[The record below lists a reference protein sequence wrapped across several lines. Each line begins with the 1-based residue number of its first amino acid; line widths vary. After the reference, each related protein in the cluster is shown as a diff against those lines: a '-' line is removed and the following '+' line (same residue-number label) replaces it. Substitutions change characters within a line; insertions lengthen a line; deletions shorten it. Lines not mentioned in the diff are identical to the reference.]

1 MHSISAPPYESA
13 IIGAATSKERIRL
26 QIAELIPTR
35 KPFFSLEFFPPKE
48 RDTWPKFFAEVE
60 KLKAVDPL
68 FVSVTYGAGGG
79 TQANTLDVVTHLKRE
94 MGLEPMAHLTCV
106 GASSVALREFL
117 QAISAVG
124 IDNVLA
130 LRGDPPK
137 NNPDFRFEGQE
148 FRHASDLV
156 RFIRAEFPAMG
167 IGVAGIPTM
176 HPESATLED
185 DLKWLKHKVDA
196 GGQFVVSQLFFEN
209 ALFLDYVARL
219 RERGVKVPVLPGVMP
234 IMGMKSAEFI
244 AGLNGRAV
252 FGGFYQELERAFA
265 QGGDTAVREL
275 GIRRATEQVQGLV
288 DAGVPGVHLY
298 TLNRAEACLEI
309 VNNVTLR

>member
-1 MHSISAPPYESA
+1 M
-13 IIGAATSKERIRL
+13 
-26 QIAELIPTR
+26 QIAKLIPTR

-48 RDTWPKFFAEVE
+48 RETWPKFFAEVE
-60 KLKAVDPL
+60 KLKAVNPL

-106 GASSVALREFL
+106 GASSTALRGFL
-117 QAISAVG
+117 KAISEAG

-137 NNPDFRFEGQE
+137 NNPDFRFAGQE
-148 FRHASDLV
+148 FQHASDLV
-156 RFIRAEFPAMG
+156 RFIRTEFPDMG

-176 HPESATLED
+176 HPESANLDD
-185 DLKWLKHKVDA
+185 DLKWVRHKVDA

-209 ALFLDYVARL
+209 ELFLTYVKRL
-219 RERGVKVPVLPGVMP
+219 RERGVTVPVLPGVMP
-234 IMGMKSAEFI
+234 ILSMKSAEFI
-244 AGLNGRAV
+244 AALNGRAV
-252 FGGFYQELERAFA
+252 FGGFYEELERAFA
-265 QGGDTAVREL
+265 AGGDQAVRAL
-275 GIRRATEQVQGLV
+275 GLARAVAQVQGLI

-309 VNNVTLR
+309 VDKITFP

>member
-1 MHSISAPPYESA
+1 M
-13 IIGAATSKERIRL
+13 RI
-26 QIAELIPTR
+26 ADLIPTR
-35 KPFFSLEFFPPKE
+35 RPFLSLEFFPPKE

-60 KLKAVDPL
+60 KLKVLDPL

-106 GASSVALREFL
+106 GASSKALYDFL
-117 QAISAVG
+117 AAISEAG
-124 IDNVLA
+124 IENVLA

-137 NNPDFRFEGQE
+137 GVADFRFEDQE
-148 FRHASDLV
+148 FQHASDLV
-156 RFIRAEFPAMG
+156 RFIRTNFPSMG

-176 HPESATLED
+176 HPESATLVD

-196 GGQFVVSQLFFEN
+196 GGQFIVTQLFFEN
-209 ALFLDYVARL
+209 ALYLTYVERL
-219 RERGVKVPVLPGVMP
+219 RKMGVTVPVLPGIMP
-234 IMGMKSAEFI
+234 ILTMKSAEFI
-244 AGLNGRAV
+244 ATLNGRAV
-252 FGGFYQELERAFA
+252 FGGFYETLESAFLK
-265 QGGDTAVREL
+265 GGDEAVREL
-275 GIRRATEQVQGLV
+275 GLAHATKQVQGLI

-309 VNNVTLR
+309 INNITMR

>member
-1 MHSISAPPYESA
+1 LRIADLISNA
-13 IIGAATSKERIRL
+13 RR
-26 QIAELIPTR
+26 
-35 KPFFSLEFFPPKE
+35 PFLSLEFFPPKE

-60 KLKAVDPL
+60 KLKALDPL

-94 MGLEPMAHLTCV
+94 MGLTPMAHLTCV
-106 GASSVALREFL
+106 GASSQALDGFL
-117 QAISAVG
+117 KAISEAG
-124 IDNVLA
+124 IENVLA

-137 NNPDFRFEGQE
+137 GVTDFRFEDQE
-148 FRHASDLV
+148 FQHASDLV
-156 RFIRAEFPAMG
+156 RFIRAGFPEMG

-185 DLKWLKHKVDA
+185 DLKWLKHKVDC
-196 GGQFVVSQLFFEN
+196 GGQFVVTQLFFEN
-209 ALFLDYVARL
+209 GLYLNYLARL
-219 RERGVKVPVLPGVMP
+219 RERGVTVPVLPGIMP
-234 IMGMKSAEFI
+234 ILSMKSAEFI

-252 FGGFYQELERAFA
+252 FGGFYETLEAAFLK
-265 QGGDTAVREL
+265 GGDEAVREL
-275 GIRRATEQVQGLV
+275 GLAHATRQVQGLI

-309 VNNVTLR
+309 INNINLR

>member
-1 MHSISAPPYESA
+1 L
-13 IIGAATSKERIRL
+13 RI
-26 QIAELIPTR
+26 ADLIPTR
-35 KPFFSLEFFPPKE
+35 RPFLSLEFFPPKE

-60 KLKAVDPL
+60 KLKVLDPL

-106 GASSVALREFL
+106 GASSSALREFL
-117 QAISAVG
+117 RAIDEAG
-124 IDNVLA
+124 IQNVLA

-137 NNPDFRFEGQE
+137 GVADFCFADQE
-148 FRHASDLV
+148 FQHASDLV
-156 RFIRAEFPAMG
+156 RFIRAAFPDMG

-185 DLKWLKHKVDA
+185 DLKWVKHKVDA
-196 GGQFVVSQLFFEN
+196 GGQFVVTQLFYDN
-209 ALFLDYVARL
+209 GLYLKYVKNLRAL
-219 RERGVKVPVLPGVMP
+219 GVSVPVIPGIMP
-234 IMGMKSAEFI
+234 VLSMKSAEFI

-252 FGGFYQELERAFA
+252 FGGFYETLEAAFEK
-265 QGGDTAVREL
+265 GGDEAVREL
-275 GIRRATEQVQGLV
+275 GLAQATRQVQGLI

-309 VNNVTLR
+309 VNNITLR